1 MSTPSIT
8 NSVRAA
14 IAHSQPKG
22 ISVVPTDDTFP
33 DKFHCLVYGYT
44 GSYKT
49 TTAAMFGG
57 PERTLIV
64 STRDP
69 EQIRIPL
76 RGLGFKPIITAYTPD
91 AVLWALQNPEKAAD
105 NAGFPEWKDHPER
118 VLMFD
123 DWTEGAALLVDDNS
137 TKDDGSEVKDG
148 RKIYGETKNDMRSVL
163 NAIKLRHMHTVFTA
177 LAAESD
183 WAIYPDLPKGA
194 RTHLEA
200 AFDYVFY
207 CRKDTKKLVTD
218 EFSTTYPAKDQF
230 GKDIQRL
237 RAGFAKSKIPKSFVG
252 RTPPVL
258 SKEEPMDLGA
268 LWTKISLAK

>member
-1 MSTPSIT
+1 MSSIT
-8 NSVRAA
+8 AGVSAA
-14 IAHSQPKG
+14 IAKNVPKG
-22 ISVVPTDDTFP
+22 VGSVPMDESFP
-33 DKFHCLVYGYT
+33 DKFHCLIYGYT

-76 RGLGFKPIITAYTPD
+76 RGLGFRPIVTAYTPD
-91 AVLWALQNPEKAAD
+91 AVLWALQNPERAAD
-105 NAGFPEWKDHPER
+105 HVGFPEWKDHPER

-123 DWTEGAALLVDDNS
+123 DWTEGSALLVDDNS

-148 RKIYGETKNDMRSVL
+148 RKIYGATKNDMRDVL
-163 NAIKLRHMHTVFTA
+163 NAVKARHIHTVYTA

-183 WAIYPDLPKGA
+183 WAVYPDLPKGA

-200 AFDYVFY
+200 AFDFVFY
-207 CRKDTKKLVTD
+207 CRKDVKKLVTED
-218 EFSTTYPAKDQF
+218 FSLAYQSKDQF
-230 GKDIQRL
+230 GKDVTRL
-237 RAGFAKSKIPKSFVG
+237 RTGFAKTKVPRVMAGK
-252 RTPPVL
+252 VL
-258 SKEEPMDLGA
+258 GKEEGLDLNAIWG
-268 LWTKISLAK
+268 KIQAAKGGTV